1 MIPKSGTRFSNKIML
16 KQKASAAMG
25 DLVGI
30 PVIFMRGGTSRGPYF
45 KASDLPQDTAAR
57 DRVLLAAMGSP
68 DPRQIDGLGGA
79 DTLTSKVAI
88 VSKSTRPGVD
98 IDYLFAQV
106 DISKPI
112 VDTAPS
118 CGNMLAGVAPFAIE
132 TGMIPAKDGETHVMI
147 FNVNTEARIEAI
159 VKTPGKAVQ
168 YTGDA
173 RIDGVPGT
181 AAPIVLNF
189 MDVVGSVSGKLLPTG
204 NVRDVIDGIE
214 VTCIDVAM
222 PMIMMRAK
230 DFELTGYESRAEI
243 NPNKALFARI
253 EPIRLEAGRRMGF
266 GDVSDKV
273 IPKVGLLSPPRD
285 ANGTITSRYL
295 TPHALH
301 AAHAV
306 TGAVCVAAACALEG
320 TIAHELAKPDSA
332 NPRTIWIEH
341 PSGMVDVLLQTKG
354 KGADMDVV
362 AGTLRTARP
371 IMKGEVLVPRKILTS
386 S

>member
-1 MIPKSGTRFSNKIML
+1 MS
-16 KQKASAAMG
+16 

-30 PVIFMRGGTSRGPYF
+30 PTIFMRGGTSRGPYF
-45 KASDLPQDTAAR
+45 RAEDLPADVATR

-68 DPRQIDGLGGA
+68 DVRQIDGLGGA

-98 IDYLFAQV
+98 LDYLFAQV
-106 DISKPI
+106 DIGKPI

-118 CGNMLAGVAPFAIE
+118 CGNMLAGVAPFGIE
-132 TGMIPAKDGETHVMI
+132 TGMIPAQDGETRVMI
-147 FNVNTEARIEAI
+147 YNVNTEARIEAI
-159 VKTPGKAVQ
+159 VQTPGRQMK

-189 MDVVGSVSGKLLPTG
+189 MDVVGSVSGKMLPTS
-204 NVRDVIDGIE
+204 NIRDVIDGID

-230 DFELTGYESRAEI
+230 DFGLSGYEGRAEI
-243 NPNKALFARI
+243 NGNKALFARI

-285 ANGTITSRYL
+285 GGTIASRYL

-306 TGAVCVAAACALEG
+306 TGAVCVSAACALEG
-320 TIAHELAKPDSA
+320 SIAHELAKPDDS

-341 PSGMVDVLLQTKG
+341 PSGQVDVRLQTKG

-371 IMKGEVLVPRKILTS
+371 IMKGEVLVPKS
-386 S
+386 VFG

>member
-1 MIPKSGTRFSNKIML
+1 MS
-16 KQKASAAMG
+16 

-45 KASDLPQDTAAR
+45 KAEDLPKDTAAR

-98 IDYLFAQV
+98 LDYLFAQV
-106 DISKPI
+106 DIGKPI

-118 CGNMLAGVAPFAIE
+118 CGNMLAGVAPFGIE
-132 TGMIPAKDGETHVMI
+132 TGLIPAQDGETRVMI
-147 FNVNTEARIEAI
+147 YNVNTEARIEAV
-159 VKTPGKAVQ
+159 VKTPGRAVV
-168 YTGDA
+168 YTGEA

-181 AAPIVLNF
+181 AAPIILNF
-189 MDVVGSVSGKLLPTG
+189 MDVVGSVSGKMLPTG
-204 NVRDVIDGIE
+204 KVRDVINGID

-222 PMIMMRAK
+222 PMIMMRAQ
-230 DFELTGYESRAEI
+230 DFGISGYEGRPEFAA
-243 NPNKALFARI
+243 NKELFARI
-253 EPIRLEAGRRMGF
+253 EPIRRKAGEMMGF

-273 IPKVGLLSPPRD
+273 IPKVGLLSPPRE

-306 TGAVCVAAACALEG
+306 TGAVCVSTACALEG
-320 TIAHELAKPDSA
+320 SIAYEVAKPDDA

-341 PSGMVDVLLQTKG
+341 PSGQVDVLLQTKG
-354 KGADMDVV
+354 KGADMDVI

-371 IMKGEVLVPRKILTS
+371 IMKGEVLVPRSLLS
-386 S
+386 SS

>member
-1 MIPKSGTRFSNKIML
+1 MS
-16 KQKASAAMG
+16 

-30 PVIFMRGGTSRGPYF
+30 PVIFMRGGTSRGPFF
-45 KASDLPQDTAAR
+45 KAADLPQDVPTR

-88 VSKSTRPGVD
+88 VSKSARPGVD
-98 IDYLFAQV
+98 VDYLFAQV
-106 DISKPI
+106 DIGKPV
-112 VDTAPS
+112 VDIAPS
-118 CGNMLAGVAPFAIE
+118 CGNMLAGVGPFAIE
-132 TGMIPAKDGETHVMI
+132 TGMIPAQDGETPVMI
-147 FNVNTEARIEAI
+147 FNVNTEARIEA
-159 VKTPGKAVQ
+159 VVQTPGREVT

-189 MDVVGSVSGKLLPTG
+189 MDVVGSVSGKLLPSG
-204 NVRDVIDGIE
+204 NVRDVIDGLE

-230 DFELTGYESRAEI
+230 DFGLSGYENRAEI
-243 NPNKALFARI
+243 NANKALFARI

-273 IPKVGLLSPPRD
+273 IPKVGLLSLPRD
-285 ANGTITSRYL
+285 GGTITSRYL

-306 TGAVCVAAACALEG
+306 TGAVCVATACAIEG

-341 PSGMVDVLLQTKG
+341 PSGQVDVLLETKG
-354 KGADMDVV
+354 RGPDMDVV

-371 IMKGEVLVPRKILTS
+371 IMKGEVLVPRKVFG
-386 S
+386 

>member
-1 MIPKSGTRFSNKIML
+1 MS
-16 KQKASAAMG
+16 

-45 KASDLPQDTAAR
+45 KASDLPQDVAAR

-88 VSKSTRPGVD
+88 VSKSARPGVD
-98 IDYLFAQV
+98 LDYLFAQV
-106 DISKPI
+106 DIGKPI

-118 CGNMLAGVAPFAIE
+118 CGNMLAGVAPFGIE
-132 TGMIPAKDGETHVMI
+132 TGMIEAADGETHVMVY
-147 FNVNTEARIEAI
+147 NVNTEARIEAI
-159 VKTPGKAVQ
+159 VKTPGKSVQ

-204 NVRDVIDGIE
+204 NVRDVINGIE

-222 PMIMMRAK
+222 PMIMMRAT
-230 DFELTGYESRAEI
+230 DFGLTGTEGRAEI
-243 NPNKALFARI
+243 NLNKELFAKI

-273 IPKVGLLSPPRD
+273 IPKVGLLSAPRD

-320 TIAHELAKPDSA
+320 SIAHELAKPDSA
-332 NPRTIWIEH
+332 NPRTVWIEH
-341 PSGMVDVLLQTKG
+341 PSGMVDVLLHTKG

-371 IMKGEVLVPRKILTS
+371 IMKGEVLVPRKLLS
-386 S
+386 SS